1 MSAEASRR
9 GLRARSRAA
18 WEAAGRGAR
27 RLDRALRRFWLW
39 RVVLAVTRVYRLSNG
54 MQRAGEIAFYALL
67 SLVPLGALMAWLLGH
82 VLDRWGAGLHVGG
95 PSAALERL
103 LPALLPAQR
112 GALDA
117 VLQSALRDRGTLG
130 VFGFTV
136 LLVAASL
143 VFGAVNRALAAIF
156 DAPRRGHLTTM
167 FLFSILGSAGGLL
180 LIGGLG
186 VLGSAEGLIRDQRWL
201 SSVLLIHALADAL
214 IVFGVAFLLVA
225 VVKRALR
232 PRYILTGALLFT
244 GGFELARWVYA
255 LYLDTVAQF
264 SLVYGSLAG
273 IVATIV
279 WIYYVSILLLVSMA
293 VVRVLQDGLHERLD
307 EAGTPVATPVTTEGW
322 TALAVRGADE

>member
-1 MSAEASRR
+1 MSVEAPRR
-9 GLRARSRAA
+9 GLGARARGA
-18 WEAAGRGAR
+18 WDAAGRAGR
-27 RLDRALRRFWLW
+27 RVDTVLRRFWLW
-39 RVVLAVTRVYRLSNG
+39 RMALAVTRVYRAKNG

-67 SLVPLGALMAWLLGH
+67 SLVPLGALLAWLLGH
-82 VLDRWGAGLHVGG
+82 VIERWGTRLHVDG
-95 PSAALERL
+95 PSVALERL
-103 LPALLPAQR
+103 LPALVPAQR
-112 GALDA
+112 GALDV
-117 VLQSALRDRGTLG
+117 VLQSALRDRGSLG
-130 VFGFTV
+130 LFGFGV

-156 DAPRRGHLTTM
+156 DAPQRGHLTTI

-186 VLGSAEGLIRDQRWL
+186 VLGSAEGLIEDQRWL

-214 IVFGVAFLLVA
+214 LVFGVAFLLVA

-232 PRYILTGALLFT
+232 PRYILAGALLFT

-293 VVRVLQDGLHERLD
+293 VVRVLQDGLHDRLD
-307 EAGTPVATPVTTEGW
+307 AWRVGAGTLPRRSPSRGESDSVAP
-322 TALAVRGADE
+322 